1 MEPRGRRTRKRSV
14 RFTYA
19 RLPLPVCFPYEPGA
33 RHARIHARMLVARRL
48 HWSWPVPHHR
58 PIDSGFEEMDP
69 GVAASDSSSPET
81 FARLIHRGSELLRDA
96 QPALAREHLEEA
108 LRLYPHNPNAR
119 NLLALSFFQI
129 GHLERALVLFET
141 LLLDNPESAAA
152 KVNLA
157 VVLLKLGRASAARP
171 LLEDVVRAFP
181 DHHRAWG
188 YLGVALEQLGLIA
201 RAEEAFLAGHF
212 GSAAR
217 RLRERH
223 PPTTPAPE
231 GLPESPPAS
240 ARAAL
245 PSHRRRTLPPDPW
258 TSTRQASSTNVSVNT
273 LQRFVATIRPPD
285 VVRPTTPPP
294 ESAQAERRST
304 SDPPTNIPSN
314 DVEEISVEHTVSPL
328 AMLPPPAMSHAPKQ
342 NRPAVPLLDA
352 ALSSLLVVPHEATVV
367 AHPTGLVLVGLIAG
381 PDTREGGFAART
393 DVVHAFAGPLRR
405 EPLARRPPP
414 APEPFRDGPPFTR
427 VSGTGQLVLAPRP
440 HTRLLPLEMD
450 ADLAFIR
457 EDLVVAF
464 DYALLSDLGRMRR
477 PSQKAV
483 ALVRFRGDGVIV
495 LGLEHPFL
503 AFDVHGEETVTLRA
517 ESLIGWIGALTPEP
531 PSDENEG
538 DDDLFTFSGEGTV
551 LFRAPTHE

>member
-1 MEPRGRRTRKRSV
+1 MPQN
-14 RFTYA
+14 
-19 RLPLPVCFPYEPGA
+19 
-33 RHARIHARMLVARRL
+33 
-48 HWSWPVPHHR
+48 R
-58 PIDSGFEEMDP
+58 PIDSEFEDIGGDDVTSRTSP
-69 GVAASDSSSPET
+69 SSCPET

-96 QPALAREHLEEA
+96 QPALARDYLEEA
-108 LRLYPHNPNAR
+108 LRLYPDNASAR

-141 LLLDNPESAAA
+141 LLLDNPDSAGA

-171 LLEDVVRAFP
+171 LLEDVVRAWP

-188 YLGVALEQLGLIA
+188 YLGVALEQLGLIS
-201 RAEEAFLAGHF
+201 RAEEAFIAGHY
-212 GSAAR
+212 GSAAK

-231 GLPESPPAS
+231 GMPEVPAAS
-240 ARAAL
+240 SRAAV

-258 TSTRQASSTNVSVNT
+258 TNARQASSANVAVNT
-273 LQRFVATIRPPD
+273 IQRFVATIRPPD
-285 VVRPTTPPP
+285 IIQAVPPP
-294 ESAQAERRST
+294 ETPVEAQTPS
-304 SDPPTNIPSN
+304 SNPPTNVPSN
-314 DVEEISVEHTVSPL
+314 DVEEISVEHTVAPGF
-328 AMLPPPAMSHAPKQ
+328 AMFPPPTMSRAPKQ

-367 AHPTGLVLVGLIAG
+367 AHPTGLVLVGLVAG
-381 PDTREGGFAART
+381 PDTREGGFAARN
-393 DVVHAFAGPLRR
+393 DAVHAFAGPLRR
-405 EPLARRPPP
+405 EPLPRRPPP
-414 APEPFRDGPPFTR
+414 APEPFRDGVPFSR
-427 VSGTGQLVLAPRP
+427 VSGTGRLVLAPRP
-440 HTRLLPLEMD
+440 QTRLLPLEMD
-450 ADLAFIR
+450 ADVAFLR

-464 DYALLSDLGRMRR
+464 DFALLSDLGRMRR
-477 PSQKAV
+477 PSAKSV

-517 ESLIGWIGALTPEP
+517 ESLIGWIGGLTPEP
-531 PSDENEG
+531 PSDES

-551 LFRAPTHE
+551 LFRAPNP

>member
-1 MEPRGRRTRKRSV
+1 M
-14 RFTYA
+14 
-19 RLPLPVCFPYEPGA
+19 
-33 RHARIHARMLVARRL
+33 ARRL
-48 HWSWPVPHHR
+48 QSYPAVPQHR
-58 PIDSGFEEMDP
+58 PISGFEEMEDAA
-69 GVAASDSSSPET
+69 VALSSDASSTSPET

-96 QPALAREHLEEA
+96 QPALARDHLEEA
-108 LRLYPHNPNAR
+108 LRLYPHNANAR

-141 LLLDNPESAAA
+141 LLLDNPESSAA

-181 DHHRAWG
+181 EHHRAWG

-231 GLPESPPAS
+231 SMPEAAPAS
-240 ARAAL
+240 SRAAI

-258 TSTRQASSTNVSVNT
+258 TNARPASSTNVAVNT

-285 VVRPTTPPP
+285 VVRPTTPPDAP
-294 ESAQAERRST
+294 NEVTRARSSGPT
-304 SDPPTNIPSN
+304 SSRTNVPSN
-314 DVEEISVEHTVSPL
+314 DVEEISVEHTVSPPM

-381 PDTREGGFAART
+381 PDAHEGGFAARN

-414 APEPFRDGPPFTR
+414 APEPFRDGPPFKR

-450 ADLAFIR
+450 ADVAFIR

-477 PSQKAV
+477 PSRKSV
-483 ALVRFRGDGVIV
+483 SLVRFRGDGVIV

-517 ESLIGWIGALTPEP
+517 ESLIGWIGGLVPEP
-531 PSDENEG
+531 PSDEG
-538 DDDLFTFSGEGTV
+538 DPDDDLFTFSGEGTV
-551 LFRAPTHE
+551 LFRAPTHD

>member
-1 MEPRGRRTRKRSV
+1 MPQ
-14 RFTYA
+14 
-19 RLPLPVCFPYEPGA
+19 
-33 RHARIHARMLVARRL
+33 
-48 HWSWPVPHHR
+48 HR
-58 PIDSGFEEMDP
+58 PNESGFEDLDGDP
-69 GVAASDSSSPET
+69 SSASSCPET

-96 QPALAREHLEEA
+96 QPALARDHLEEA

-188 YLGVALEQLGLIA
+188 YLGVALEQLGLIG

-212 GSAAR
+212 GSAAK

-231 GLPESPPAS
+231 GLPEATPAS
-240 ARAAL
+240 ARAAV

-258 TSTRQASSTNVSVNT
+258 TNARPASSTNVSVST

-285 VVRPTTPPP
+285 VVRPTAPP
-294 ESAQAERRST
+294 EAASDAQRST
-304 SDPPTNIPSN
+304 SKPPTNMPSN

-381 PDTREGGFAART
+381 PDTREGGFAARS

-405 EPLARRPPP
+405 EALARRPPP

-450 ADLAFIR
+450 ADVAFLR

-477 PSQKAV
+477 PSRKSV
-483 ALVRFRGDGVIV
+483 SLVRFRGDGVIV
-495 LGLEHPFL
+495 LGLDQPFL

-517 ESLIGWIGALTPEP
+517 DSLIGWIGGLTPEP
-531 PSDENEG
+531 PSDETDG

-551 LFRAPTHE
+551 LFRAPNA